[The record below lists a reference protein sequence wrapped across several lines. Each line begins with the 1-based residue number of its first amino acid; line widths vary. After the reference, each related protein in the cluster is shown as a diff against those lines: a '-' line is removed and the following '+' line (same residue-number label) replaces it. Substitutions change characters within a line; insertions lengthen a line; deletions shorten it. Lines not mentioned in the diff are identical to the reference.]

1 MGKKSAE
8 DYLDKLLNSV
18 NDEKTKKEKFK
29 ETAKMLEDAV
39 HFWEDEDAA
48 DDFEEASYMPA
59 IEPEEKKSESEDIL
73 DALLSGAKDTKF
85 GMNKRKPDN
94 NPMYSRRVSRSEADF
109 LREFEAE
116 LEYDSDDLSELFEEF
131 ARAVNPED
139 RLEQQDIEAQI
150 FKENVFEKDPEP
162 SLQKEVET
170 SQEMSEVPQE
180 DDGFDLGE
188 MDLTSLVEGAADVMS
203 GGFEEYAPIVESAP
217 EDIPMDVVSMDEISS
232 DVFADLFEGE
242 ENIDLAEGL
251 PEQPSGEGIDLGN
264 LGEEDLMNL
273 LAGADDL
280 SDIGN
285 MLSQSE
291 ATDIPLEELDAF
303 AAFAEGEMAVQQV
316 SAEPVEEELG
326 LGDKGAKG
334 KKGGLIGKLKGLLG
348 NLLKDDED
356 DEVELK
362 SSKAPTAE
370 SLSGEN
376 ADILAELDVEESK
389 AAKKKAKKEKKK
401 KEKKEKKPKKEKAP
415 KKPKEPKPKKEKKPK
430 EVDNTP
436 PLPRGPVFMIW
447 IMAASMVV
455 VVLLGV
461 NLIKYNSPMSNAK
474 SLQNQGH
481 YAEAFSTLNGLEIK
495 EKDMEFYNQLAVL
508 ATVDSELNAY
518 EAFSKAEVADKAF
531 DSLICAAGRC
541 YINEENADVYGCLGQ
556 LEVLKRTVSNELEQK
571 YGMTYDEAIEMYTI
585 RDRDDYTYALYK
597 KLTELGIDWE

>member
-39 HFWEDEDAA
+39 QFWEDESAA
-48 DDFEEASYMPA
+48 EDFEEASYMPA
-59 IEPEEKKSESEDIL
+59 TPPEDQKSDSEDVL
-73 DALLSGAKDTKF
+73 DALLSGTKNTQF
-85 GMNKRKPDN
+85 GMNKKRPDT

-116 LEYDSDDLSELFEEF
+116 LEYDTEDFADLFDEF

-150 FKENVFEKDPEP
+150 FKDDVFAKEPE
-162 SLQKEVET
+162 T
-170 SQEMSEVPQE
+170 APQE
-180 DDGFDLGE
+180 SEAFMQTEDDISLGD
-188 MDLTSLVEGAADVMS
+188 MDLASLVEGAADVMS
-203 GGFEEYAPIVESAP
+203 GGFEDYAPIVEPSA
-217 EDIPMDVVSMDEISS
+217 EDIPLDVVSMEEMPADI
-232 DVFADLFEGE
+232 FADLFAAEEE
-242 ENIDLAEGL
+242 ENLAGEI
-251 PEQPSGEGIDLGN
+251 PEQPSAEGLDLGN

-285 MLSQSE
+285 MLSQTE
-291 ATDIPLEELDAF
+291 ATEIPMEELDAF
-303 AAFAEGEMAVQQV
+303 AAFAENEMSIQQV
-316 SAEPVEEELG
+316 SAEPVEEELETG
-326 LGDKGAKG
+326 RKG
-334 KKGGLIGKLKGLLG
+334 KKKTKGGLIGKLKGLLSALMQG
-348 NLLKDDED
+348 DDD

-362 SSKAPTAE
+362 SSKAPSAE
-370 SLSGEN
+370 TLSGEN
-376 ADILAELDVEESK
+376 ADILAELDAEDAKASK
-389 AAKKKAKKEKKK
+389 KSKKEKKEK
-401 KEKKEKKPKKEKAP
+401 KKKEKKPKKEKAP

-436 PLPRGPVFMIW
+436 PLPRGPVLMIW
-447 IMAASMVV
+447 VMAASMVAL
-455 VVLLGV
+455 VLLGV

-481 YAEAFSTLNGLEIK
+481 YAEAFSALNGLEIK

-508 ATVDSELNAY
+508 ATVDSEMNAY
-518 EAFSKAEVADKAF
+518 ETFTKAEVWDKAF

-571 YGMTYDEAIEMYTI
+571 YGMTYEEAIEMYTI

>member
-39 HFWEDEDAA
+39 QFWEDESAA
-48 DDFEEASYMPA
+48 EDFEEASYMPA
-59 IEPEEKKSESEDIL
+59 TPPEDQKSDSEDVL
-73 DALLSGAKDTKF
+73 DALLSGTKNTQF
-85 GMNKRKPDN
+85 GMNKKRPDT

-116 LEYDSDDLSELFEEF
+116 LEYDTEDFADLFDEF

-150 FKENVFEKDPEP
+150 FKDDVFVKEPE
-162 SLQKEVET
+162 T
-170 SQEMSEVPQE
+170 APQE
-180 DDGFDLGE
+180 PETFVQTEDGIPLGE
-188 MDLTSLVEGAADVMS
+188 MDLASLVEGAADVMS
-203 GGFEEYAPIVESAP
+203 SGFEDYAPIVEPSA
-217 EDIPMDVVSMDEISS
+217 EDIPLDVVSMEEMPADI
-232 DVFADLFEGE
+232 FADLFAAEEE
-242 ENIDLAEGL
+242 ENLAGEI
-251 PEQPSGEGIDLGN
+251 PEQPSAEGLDLGN

-285 MLSQSE
+285 MLSQTE
-291 ATDIPLEELDAF
+291 ATEIPMEELDAF
-303 AAFAEGEMAVQQV
+303 AAFAENEMSIQQV
-316 SAEPVEEELG
+316 SAEPVEEELETG
-326 LGDKGAKG
+326 RKG
-334 KKGGLIGKLKGLLG
+334 KKKTKGGLIGKLKGLLSALMQG
-348 NLLKDDED
+348 DDD

-362 SSKAPTAE
+362 GSKAPSAE
-370 SLSGEN
+370 TLSGEN
-376 ADILAELDVEESK
+376 ADILAELDAEEAKASK
-389 AAKKKAKKEKKK
+389 KSKKEKKEK
-401 KEKKEKKPKKEKAP
+401 KKKEKKPKKEKAP
-415 KKPKEPKPKKEKKPK
+415 KKLKEPKPKKEKKPK

-436 PLPRGPVFMIW
+436 PLPRGPVLMIW
-447 IMAASMVV
+447 VMAASMVAL
-455 VVLLGV
+455 VLLGV

-481 YAEAFSTLNGLEIK
+481 YAEAFSALNGLEIK

-508 ATVDSELNAY
+508 ATVDSEMNAY
-518 EAFSKAEVADKAF
+518 ETFTKAEVWDKAF

-571 YGMTYDEAIEMYTI
+571 YGMTYEEAIEMYTI